1 MPSSSCLDYL
11 FDVRDN
17 ALLAQR
23 WTAGYTRETFA
34 ENQQVFYAV
43 TRCLEIVSEATRRLP
58 QEMCDSHPEIPWR
71 AIMDAG
77 NVYRHRYDD
86 VAENAVWRTV
96 QHSLP
101 PLLAVIESEI
111 AAITAFASQEPI
123 QSPEPEEPQPRPHAP
138 DIEP

>member
-11 FDVRDN
+11 LDIRDN

-34 ENQQVFYAV
+34 ENQQVFYAA
-43 TRCLEIVSEATRRLP
+43 TRCLEIVSEAARRLP
-58 QEMCDSHPEIPWR
+58 QELRDNHPELPWR

-77 NVYRHRYDD
+77 NVYRHGYDY
-86 VAENAVWRTV
+86 VAENAVWHTV

-101 PLLAVIESEI
+101 PLLAVVESEL
-111 AAITAFASQEPI
+111 ANITAFATQELTP
-123 QSPEPEEPQPRPHAP
+123 SPEPPQPRPDEP
-138 DIEP
+138 DTEP